1 MEVTAIIR
9 PDRRLEEAVIAL
21 DHLGKVVKG
30 DVVVQMELL
39 MNLVVILVLPIRTTM
54 MSIL

>member
-30 DVVVQMELL
+30 DVAVQMELL